1 MAKDPSSLYDWTLA
15 YIIVPIPI
23 RYNSSKPGASTLP
36 HIGPLSSRC
45 LKKILIQKKQFIKNY
60 IPTMVHTTS
69 VWPTIKALYTFV
81 CSEIWAVLDVT
92 QLAKAVLE
100 TFCKMIM
107 AESNSSKVRD
117 FPFFWF
123 LIRHGFCVG
132 KEPYTHWPGDIIF
145 NSNEI
150 IKWSEAH
157 IVYMNLSLGNRN

>member
-100 TFCKMIM
+100 TFCTNDNGR
-107 AESNSSKVRD
+107 EQFQQSTGLSVL
-117 FPFFWF
+117 
-123 LIRHGFCVG
+123 LISDKTRVLCRKRALHTLTGR
-132 KEPYTHWPGDIIF
+132 YYI
-145 NSNEI
+145 
-150 IKWSEAH
+150 
-157 IVYMNLSLGNRN
+157 